1 MNVIGFLVFLF
12 AAALSV
18 PVAYSQA
25 TPSPAPGYKPTVFP
39 DKTPK
44 ADKSRLR
51 DLKGMVK
58 DETNNPV
65 EGAIIKLKNGKT
77 GKVVEYITK
86 QDGTYLFYDLSMDI
100 DYDLLVTRDGFEDAK
115 KTLSRYDSRKPASL
129 NLQLEHKKPA

>member
-1 MNVIGFLVFLF
+1 MNVIRFLVFFF

-39 DKTPK
+39 EKAPK

-77 GKVVEYITK
+77 VRTYHEGFLQTLKI
-86 QDGTYLFYDLSMDI
+86 GTFYFGGNRNF
-100 DYDLLVTRDGFEDAK
+100 LLWSDR
-115 KTLSRYDSRKPASL
+115 
-129 NLQLEHKKPA
+129 